1 MALRISTGLRDA
13 ILDKKATANNLITAT
28 DISFEDGTGTDGR
41 DRILSVAEDMSVFVK
56 RSKITVSG
64 STSNDGSYEVLA
76 SATGYVEVA
85 AASLTTEAAG
95 DQVIVASASGGSISD
110 LFQNGVID
118 VYSGAQPTTADLT
131 ETTTS
136 TKLVTITLSSGAFVA
151 GSPTNGINFGEV
163 INGVLSKEVGETWSG
178 VGLSAGTA
186 GWFRLY
192 DNSYTTGASSTA
204 VRLDGSVA
212 TSGSQFNMTNTTV
225 AVGATSTV
233 DSVSLTLPAV

>member
-1 MALRISTGLRDA
+1 MALRLSTGLRDA

-56 RSKITVSG
+56 RSKITISG

-85 AASLTTEAAG
+85 ADSLTTEAAG

-163 INGVLSKEVGETWSG
+163 TSGVLSKEAGETWSG

-192 DNSYTTGASSTA
+192 DNNYTTGASSIA

-233 DSVSLTLPAV
+233 DSVSLTLPAA

>member
-1 MALRISTGLRDA
+1 MALRLSTGLRNA
-13 ILDKKATANNLITAT
+13 ILDKKAVANNLITAI

-41 DRILSVAEDMSVFVK
+41 DRILSVAEDMSVYVK

-85 AASLTTEAAG
+85 AGSLSTEAAG
-95 DQVIVASASGGSISD
+95 DQVVLAGAAGGSISD

-118 VYSGAQPTTADLT
+118 VYSGSQPTTADLT
-131 ETTTS
+131 ETATS
-136 TKLVTITLSSGAFVA
+136 TKLLTITLSSGAFSA

-163 INGVLSKEVGETWSG
+163 SSGVLSKESGETWSG
-178 VGLSAGTA
+178 VGLADGTA

-192 DNSYTTGASSTA
+192 SNAYTTGASSSA
-204 VRLDGSVA
+204 IRLDGSVA
-212 TSGSQFNMTNTTV
+212 TSGSQFNMSNTTV
-225 AVGATSTV
+225 STGATSTV
-233 DSVSLTLPAV
+233 DSVSLTLPAA